1 VREILK
7 ELHRLLDESEPAA
20 LVTVIGTTGSAYR
33 KEGAKMIC
41 REGGRLIGSISGGCL
56 ESDVYER
63 SVLVVERNQSEIVTY
78 DTNAENENIWGL
90 GLGCNGTVEV
100 LIEPIGWW
108 RSPDGREVFRE
119 MSQRVRDGQRCAIA
133 TMLLKDGNPVREVRR
148 LLIDVRGATHA
159 SFGDRSLDAAVAKKA
174 VQILQE
180 GKLRPARRM
189 NLTSEGSNY
198 DVFVDALLPPMR
210 LFVFGAGHDALP
222 LVRMAREIGMVVTV
236 IDSRPQFTTQD
247 RFPDA
252 DHLVCVEAE
261 RVAEKVSFVGRPAI
275 VLMSHH
281 YLKDLAVLRQI
292 VESEEEFEYIGALG
306 PRARTEQMLE
316 DLRRQGVK
324 LPPRRV
330 ASIRAPIGLDLGSE
344 SPAEIAL
351 AVLAEILAAKNG
363 RSAQP
368 LRDKKLSSEQ
378 LDAPTH
384 RPPEGKTRI

>member
-1 VREILK
+1 MREVLK

-41 REGGRLIGSISGGCL
+41 RDGGRLIGSISGGCL

-63 SVLVVERNQSEIVTY
+63 SVRVVERNQSEMVTY
-78 DTNAENENIWGL
+78 DTNAENDNIWGL

-108 RSPDGREVFRE
+108 RSTDGREVFRE
-119 MSQRVRDGQRCAIA
+119 MSQRVRDGQRCALA
-133 TMLLKDGNPVREVRR
+133 TILAKDKAPVRELRR
-148 LLIDVRGATHA
+148 LLADSRGVTHG
-159 SFGDRSLDAAVAKKA
+159 SLGDRSLDAAVAKETER
-174 VQILQE
+174 ILRE
-180 GKLRPARRM
+180 EKLRPSRRI
-189 NLTSEGSNY
+189 TVVSEGSNY
-198 DVFVDALLPPMR
+198 DVFVDALIPPMR
-210 LFVFGAGHDALP
+210 LLVFGAGHDALP
-222 LVRMAREIGMVVTV
+222 LVRIAREIGMVVTV

-261 RVAEKVSFVGRPAI
+261 RVAEKVSFAGRPAI

-316 DLRRQGVK
+316 DLRREGVK
-324 LPPRRV
+324 LPSGRV

-351 AVLAEILAAKNG
+351 AVLAEILAAKSG

-368 LRDKKLSSEQ
+368 LRDKKAAIHEV
-378 LDAPTH
+378 A
-384 RPPEGKTRI
+384 

>member
-1 VREILK
+1 MREILK

-41 REGGRLIGSISGGCL
+41 RDGGRLIGSISGGCL

-63 SVLVVERNQSEIVTY
+63 SVRVVERNQSEMVTY
-78 DTNAENENIWGL
+78 DTNAENDNIWGL

-108 RSPDGREVFRE
+108 RSTEGREVFRE
-119 MSQRVRDGQRCAIA
+119 MSQRVRDGQRCALA
-133 TMLLKDGNPVREVRR
+133 TILAKDKAPVREVRR
-148 LLIDVRGATHA
+148 LLADSRGATHG
-159 SFGDRSLDAAVAKKA
+159 SLGDRSLDAAVAKETGR
-174 VQILQE
+174 ILRE
-180 GKLRPARRM
+180 EKLRPSRRI
-189 NLTSEGSNY
+189 TVVSEGSNY
-198 DVFVDALLPPMR
+198 DIFVDALLPPMR
-210 LFVFGAGHDALP
+210 LLVFGAGHDALP
-222 LVRMAREIGMVVTV
+222 LVRIAREIGMVVTV

-261 RVAEKVSFVGRPAI
+261 RVAEKVSFAGRPAI

-316 DLRRQGVK
+316 DLRREGVK
-324 LPPRRV
+324 LPSRRV
-330 ASIRAPIGLDLGSE
+330 ESIRAPIGLDLGSE

-351 AVLAEILAAKNG
+351 AVLAEILAAKSG

-368 LRDKKLSSEQ
+368 LRDKKAAIHEV
-378 LDAPTH
+378 A
-384 RPPEGKTRI
+384 

>member
-1 VREILK
+1 MREILI
-7 ELHRLLDESEPAA
+7 ELRRLLDESEPAA
-20 LVTVIGTTGSAYR
+20 LVTVTRTTGSAYR

-63 SVLVVERNQSEIVTY
+63 SARVIERNQNEMVTY
-78 DTNAENENIWGL
+78 DTNAENDNVWGL

-108 RSPDGREVFRE
+108 RSTDGHEVFRE
-119 MSQRVRDGQRCAIA
+119 MSRCVRDGQRCVIA
-133 TMLLKDGNPVREVRR
+133 TILVKDGAPVREVRR
-148 LLIDVRGATHA
+148 LLVDARGTAYA
-159 SFGDRSLDAAVAKKA
+159 SFGNRSLDAAVAKEA
-174 VQILQE
+174 VRILRLE
-180 GKLRPARRM
+180 RPRSSGRM
-189 NLTSEGSNY
+189 NFTSEGSKY

-210 LFVFGAGHDALP
+210 LLVFGAGHDALP

-236 IDSRPQFTTQD
+236 IDSRPQLTTED

-261 RVAEKVSFVGRPAI
+261 RVAEKVSFGGRAAI

-281 YLKDLAVLRQI
+281 YLKDLTVLRQI
-292 VESEEEFEYIGALG
+292 VESGEEFGYVGALG

-316 DLRRQGVK
+316 DLRRDGVSVPSK
-324 LPPRRV
+324 K
-330 ASIRAPIGLDLGSE
+330 AAAIRAPIGLDLGSE

-351 AVLAEILAAKNG
+351 AVLAEILAAKNA
-363 RSAQP
+363 RSARP
-368 LRDKKLSSEQ
+368 LRNKKQRSMTSPKNSRRQ
-378 LDAPTH
+378 P
-384 RPPEGKTRI
+384 IS